1 MEEITS
7 GNLIVRTLDIDGK
20 AIKDIVVHF
29 INEGMSA
36 CNRTDN
42 NGVAVFTK
50 LPLGDYY
57 VVGRSLDGSMMG
69 IEECTIAPRPNN
81 SVDIKMKDKTTTW
94 PENGTIRFIVIDT
107 INYNQPVQGV
117 AVTITSVSPTEIR
130 NTNSLGIV
138 DFGVFVGP
146 GSSSYTF
153 TIGST
158 SYTETLQLPDLFK
171 TIVHSI
177 S

>member
-1 MEEITS
+1 MAEIT
-7 GNLIVRTLDIDGK
+7 NGK
-20 AIKDIVVHF
+20 LTVLTKNQNGAISNVVVHVT
-29 INEGMSA
+29 NEGMSA
-36 CNRTDN
+36 CKRTDN
-42 NGVAVFTK
+42 NGLAVFAE
-50 LPLGDYY
+50 LPIGKYKIIC
-57 VVGRSLDGSMMG
+57 RSLDNSMIG
-69 IEECTIAPRPNN
+69 ANECLIAPVPNN
-81 SVDIKMKDKTTTW
+81 SVDVEMVNNVTTW

-117 AVTITSVSPTEIR
+117 AVTMTSVSPTEIR

-153 TIGST
+153 MIGTT
-158 SYTETLQLPDLFK
+158 SYTETLQFPDLFK